1 MGEANLVLFLALEW
15 LDFLRLRLSFQL
27 TWLNPNRLNI
37 PRLDFSGLQTAGSWK
52 DANVRPVTLMF
63 AEFLLILPLLLSED
77 GLVLLLIL
85 LRDFLVGSSALI

>member
-1 MGEANLVLFLALEW
+1 MGEANCVLFLALEG
-15 LDFLRLRLSFQL
+15 LDFLRFRLNFQL
-27 TWLNPNRLNI
+27 TWLNLQ
-37 PRLDFSGLQTAGSWK
+37 RLDFPWQHTAGSWQ
-52 DANVRPVTLMF
+52 DTDVRPVTLKF